1 MLGQSNWL
9 IATKK
14 KRVGLVRHPQ
24 LINMKHNK
32 YTQLIS
38 PSWKSWST
46 VLKIEISCSQWQSSA
61 CTTRGLSFNFWVL
74 GEKGGMGD
82 VFTVLNLFSL
92 CSHQDPNG
100 FLKLLPIEPQFYPIL
115 FGHSSTFMHIS
126 YKGRNGVP
134 KALPVGDWPIFQ
146 KNWPINVTPSKKNP
160 KIAGS
165 PMNWLHNRRNNR

>member
-1 MLGQSNWL
+1 M
-9 IATKK
+9 
-14 KRVGLVRHPQ
+14 RHPQ

-32 YTQLIS
+32 YTQFIS

-115 FGHSSTFMHIS
+115 FGHSSTFT
-126 YKGRNGVP
+126 YRVCKGRRGRERWPTKCINLLLFWGAGPKRMHLLRTANVP
-134 KALPVGDWPIFQ
+134 DKSVIGPVSVLASWKKRKQ
-146 KNWPINVTPSKKNP
+146 KKKNLW
-160 KIAGS
+160 GH
-165 PMNWLHNRRNNR
+165 PMN